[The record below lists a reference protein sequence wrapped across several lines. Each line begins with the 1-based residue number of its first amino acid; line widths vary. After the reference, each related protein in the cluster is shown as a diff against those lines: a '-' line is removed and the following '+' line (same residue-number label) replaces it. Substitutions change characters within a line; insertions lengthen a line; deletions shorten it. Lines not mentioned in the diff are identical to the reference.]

1 MSDVEGADRTSL
13 EGLVDPAA
21 LATWMDDQDGLPGR
35 GEPLE
40 VRRVSSGAS
49 NDIFEVERGGEVLM
63 LRRPPRVG
71 REQSDEIMLREARV
85 LAALAG
91 TPVPHPT
98 FRAVCA
104 DPSVLGATF
113 YLMERIE
120 GFTPM
125 RELPEP
131 FGSDPALRRE
141 MGFQLVEAAGHLA
154 NVDWRAAGLEGFGRP
169 EGFHE
174 RQADRWLAHLAGY
187 ERLEGYEGRD
197 LPGLDDAAD
206 WLRAHPPEHWEPG
219 ISHGDYQFANV
230 MFAPEAPARLVAIV
244 DWEMATVGDPLLDLA
259 WVVNTWKDP
268 DEDGSGAY
276 TQPWSGFPTRAEL
289 MERYAAVT
297 GRDLSRMDYY
307 VVLAGFK
314 LGILLEGHWARQVAG
329 VNDTG
334 YGEVM
339 RDIAAD
345 LIATAGAR
353 ARGERACY

>member
-1 MSDVEGADRTSL
+1 VSDVEGADRTSL
-13 EGLVDPAA
+13 EGLVDPVA
-21 LATWMDDQDGLPGR
+21 LAAWMDDQDGLPGR

-85 LAALAG
+85 LAALNG

-113 YLMERIE
+113 YLMERVE

-131 FGSDPALRRE
+131 FRSDPALRRE

-187 ERLEGYEGRD
+187 ERLEGYEVRD
-197 LPGLDDAAD
+197 LPGLHDAAD

-259 WVVNTWKDP
+259 WVINTWKDP

-276 TQPWSGFPTRAEL
+276 TQPWSGFPSRAEL
-289 MERYAAVT
+289 LERYAAVT

-307 VVLAGFK
+307 VILAGFK

-345 LIATAGAR
+345 LIATGGAR
-353 ARGERACY
+353 ARGERPCL